1 MYWALVIMGLSKS
14 KRNGA
19 SNNNVV
25 EVICLGDVVHLLL
38 LLIKA
43 IYCEVGRESQSQL
56 IQ

>member
-19 SNNNVV
+19 SNNVV
-25 EVICLGDVVHLLL
+25 EVICLGGVVHLLL
-38 LLIKA
+38 LLKA